1 MMKPTVLTVLL
12 LRLFLSAIMAQKPA
26 SRNLLMPHNV
36 APPHWYCGF
45 SQESLEII
53 LHSPEASSWV
63 LSMDPYEQVAFVGTS
78 KGAAENILYVNLNIG
93 RDARPG
99 TLNFRVKIPGK
110 RGIRELRWT
119 YELKPRNRQ
128 WQVQAGLNSADIMYL
143 ILPDRFANGN
153 PANDRH
159 PLTQPDIYSR
169 DTLKGRHGGDLK
181 GIHQHLDYLQE
192 LGITALW
199 LNPVQWNNQPRE
211 SYHGYAIT
219 DHYLIDP
226 RFGSN
231 DEYLKLTED
240 MRSRKMKMVMD
251 IIPNHTGN
259 KHWMFENRDT
269 GWYNA
274 WPQFTRTNYRA
285 SVMLDPYASEHER
298 KLNSNGWFDHHMPD
312 LNQRNIHIDR
322 YLTQLYLWWAE
333 YAGLQ
338 GYRIDTYAYPDQEFM
353 TRLCQS
359 LLTEF
364 PQLGI
369 FGETWVNGM
378 GTQAWFVQ
386 NNIRQ
391 TLNSGLPGVT
401 DFQLLW
407 AIQHALTNPFGWNDG
422 LNRIYATL
430 AEDFIYTDP
439 FKHCIFL
446 DNHDLTR
453 IFTHLNGDLKK
464 WKMGITLLL
473 TLRGIPCIYYG
484 TEILMEGST
493 HPTDALVRKDF
504 PGGFPGDRINKFTA
518 EGRTI
523 LEQDAFNHISK
534 LAKLRNA
541 EAALQDG
548 KLMQF
553 TGEDGTWVYFRYN
566 SRKTFMVALNQ
577 ENTSKRIRTARFAE
591 RLQGYQYLLNP
602 IDGTRIPITEYLE
615 LPPVSAHIFELIP

>member
-1 MMKPTVLTVLL
+1 MMKRTISAMLL
-12 LRLFLSAIMAQKPA
+12 LCLSIVSGLAQKA
-26 SRNLLMPHNV
+26 AVKNLLIPQHV

-45 SQESLEII
+45 SRETLEII
-53 LHSPEASSWV
+53 IHAPRASAWV
-63 LSMDPYEQVAFVGTS
+63 LSMEPYEHVAFSGTS
-78 KGAAENILYVNLNIG
+78 KGAGEDILYLNLNIG

-99 TLNFRVKIPGK
+99 ILNFRVKVPAKNGMQE
-110 RGIRELRWT
+110 RNWSYNL
-119 YELKPRNRQ
+119 LPRNRK
-128 WQVQAGLNSADIMYL
+128 WQTQQGLNSSDIMYL
-143 ILPDRFANGN
+143 IMPDRFANGDQ
-153 PANDRH
+153 ANDC
-159 PLTQPDIYSR
+159 PKEVIADICSR

-181 GIHQHLDYLQE
+181 GINNHLDYLQD

-219 DHYLIDP
+219 DHYRIDP

-231 DEYLKLTED
+231 DEYLQLMEA

-259 KHWMFENRDT
+259 MHWMFQNQDT
-269 GWYNA
+269 GWFNA
-274 WPQFTRTNYRA
+274 WPEFTRTNYRA
-285 SVMLDPYASEHER
+285 STVLDPYADPAER
-298 KLNSNGWFDHHMPD
+298 KLNNDGWFDKHMPD
-312 LNQRNIHIDR
+312 LNQRNAHIDR
-322 YLTQLYLWWAE
+322 YLTQLYLWWVE

-359 LLTEF
+359 LLTEY

-369 FGETWVNGM
+369 FGETWVNGI

-391 TLNSGLPGVT
+391 TLNSSLPGVT

-407 AIQHALTNPFGWNDG
+407 AIQHALTNNFGWNDG

-430 AEDFIYTDP
+430 AEDYIYADP
-439 FKHCIFL
+439 YKHCIFL
-446 DNHDLTR
+446 DNHDLSR
-453 IFTHLNGDLKK
+453 IYTHLNGNLDK
-464 WKMGITLLL
+464 WKMAITLLL

-493 HPTDALVRKDF
+493 NPTDALVRKDF
-504 PGGFPGDRINKFTA
+504 PGGFPGDSLNKFSDA
-518 EGRTI
+518 GRTQK
-523 LEQDAFNHISK
+523 EQEAFEFMRSM
-534 LAKLRNA
+534 AKLRNA
-541 EAALQDG
+541 EPALQDG
-548 KLMQF
+548 KLMQY

-566 SRKTFMVALNQ
+566 RNKTFMIVLNQ
-577 ENTSKRIRTARFAE
+577 DAQPKRIATARFSE
-591 RLQGYQYLLNP
+591 RLQGYNNLRNRITGQQEPVSSYLM
-602 IDGTRIPITEYLE
+602 I
-615 LPPVSAHIFELIP
+615 PPVSATVFELAP